1 MSLALILDR
10 ACRGALIL
18 ALWTVPI
25 TGVEAQDAQPGTAI
39 GDYLSACHADGGVF
53 WGRSL
58 CGPLLTVDP
67 GSRQATAS
75 ELPPGGEFR
84 KVGTVYVGVVPPGI
98 PLANTSLTWAGRDW
112 AFVLE
117 PLPEDRM
124 LRLALLLH
132 ESYHRI
138 QDSLGLGGG
147 DPLNAHL
154 DERDGRFWLRM
165 ELRAM
170 AVALRDTGAAA
181 MAAARDAMRFRAYR
195 YGRYPGSDSL
205 EAALELHEGLAEY
218 TGVALA
224 LAAMGQPISR
234 AASLLDAFQERPSFV
249 RALGYGTGPGL
260 GLLLDRYAPGWRGRV
275 AQEGFAAQLAA
286 AVLVPLNSPPGKEAA
301 LARAAVYGGSEV
313 AAAEDRREAERQQ
326 ELTGY
331 RTSLVTGPVMVLE
344 QERLSRA
351 FNPNTLVPLGGEG
364 TVYPTGSFSAAWGSL
379 EVKEGGALVGP
390 DYRMLRVPLP
400 AESTGSTITGRGWK
414 LELAPGWHMAPGVR
428 PGDLTVRADSV
439 AR

>member
-1 MSLALILDR
+1 MPLAQLFGR
-10 ACRGALIL
+10 ARRGALIL

-25 TGVEAQDAQPGTAI
+25 AGIAAQEALPVTAI
-39 GDYLSACHADGGVF
+39 GDYLSACHSDGGAF

-58 CGPLLTVDP
+58 CGPILTVDP

-84 KVGTVYVGVVPPGI
+84 KVGAVYVGVVPPGI
-98 PLANTSLTWAGRDW
+98 PIANTSLTWAGRDW

-117 PLPEDRM
+117 PLPEDRTI
-124 LRLALLLH
+124 RLALLLH

-170 AVALRDTGAAA
+170 AAALRDSGASALAA
-181 MAAARDAMRFRAYR
+181 TRDAMRFRAYR

-205 EAALELHEGLAEY
+205 ETALELHEGLAEY

-224 LAAMGQPISR
+224 LSAMGQPVSR

-260 GLLLDRYAPGWRGRV
+260 GLLLDRYAPGWRRRV
-275 AQEGFAAQLAA
+275 AQNGFATQLAV
-286 AVLVPLNSPPGKEAA
+286 AVQVPLDSVPGEVATMLEAA
-301 LARAAVYGGSEV
+301 AYGASEV
-313 AAAEDRREAERQQ
+313 AAEEDRREAERQQ
-326 ELTGY
+326 RLMGY
-331 RTSLVTGPVMVLE
+331 RASMVTGPVLVLE
-344 QERLSRA
+344 QESLSRA
-351 FNPNTLVPLGGEG
+351 FNPNTLIPLAGEG
-364 TVYPTGSFSAAWGSL
+364 TVYPTGSFDAAWGSL
-379 EVKEGGALVGP
+379 EVQEGGALVGP

-400 AESTGSTITGRGWK
+400 AERSGTTVTGKGWK
-414 LELAPGWHMAPGVR
+414 LELAPGWHLAPGVR
-428 PGDLTVRADSV
+428 SGDLTVRADSAV
-439 AR
+439 R

>member
-1 MSLALILDR
+1 MSLALLLHR
-10 ACRGALIL
+10 ACRGALVL
-18 ALWTVPI
+18 ALCTVPI
-25 TGVEAQDAQPGTAI
+25 AGVEAQDAPTSTAI
-39 GDYLSACHADGGVF
+39 GDYLSACHGDGGAF

-58 CGPLLTVDP
+58 CGPILAVDP

-84 KVGTVYVGVVPPGI
+84 RAGTVYVGVVPQGI

-124 LRLALLLH
+124 LRLSLLLH

-170 AVALRDTGAAA
+170 ALALRDSGAAA
-181 MAAARDAMRFRAYR
+181 LAATRDAMQFRAYR

-234 AASLLDAFQERPSFV
+234 AASLLDAFHERPSFA

-260 GLLLDRYAPGWRGRV
+260 GLLLDRYAPGWRARV
-275 AQEGFAAQLAA
+275 ARDGFAAQLAA
-286 AVLVPLNSPPGKEAA
+286 AVAVPLDSPPGEDAA
-301 LARAAVYGGSEV
+301 MARAAVYGASEV

-326 ELTGY
+326 RLAYY
-331 RTSLVTGPVMVLE
+331 RASLVTGPVMVLE
-344 QERLSRA
+344 QEGLSRA
-351 FNPNTLVPLGGEG
+351 FNPNALIPFEGEG

-379 EVKEGGALVGP
+379 EVKEGGALVAT

-400 AESTGSTITGRGWK
+400 AGSSGSTVSGQGWK
-414 LELAPGWHMAPGVR
+414 LELAPGWHLAPGVR